1 MYRPALIQLNFM
13 PEQRIQIPSTSNCC
27 KICKKVPER
36 KKRSR
41 EANKDVSDTSFV
53 NPTTPNTTFT
63 NSPASLVPSTECHI
77 MLANTTPAL
86 QDPAAQNPIASNG
99 TQPQIGGAI
108 AQSRRLTMRRL
119 CTLLLL
125 CTLFSVAE
133 GCGPGRGIG
142 GPRKG
147 RKLMPLVFKQHVP
160 NMSERTLGASGLN
173 EGAIKR
179 DSPKFKNLVPNY
191 DKDIKFK
198 DDEGTGADRLMSRRC
213 KEKLSELAVSVMNQ
227 WPGVFLRVTE
237 SWDEDNVHHTD
248 SLHYEGRAVD
258 ITTSDRDRTKY
269 GMLARLAVE
278 AGFDWVYYESRA
290 HIHCSVKSDSQNI
303 PHVSGCFAA
312 DSSVLLENGQ
322 RKLMRNLKIGDRV
335 LAMSATGQP
344 VYSEVILFMDRNLE
358 QDENFVQIHT
368 DGGATLTVTP
378 AHLVLIW
385 HQIEKRLDYIFAD
398 RVQEDDYVLVY
409 DQYGRL
415 SPQRVTRLKAV
426 HKLGVVAPLTREGT
440 IVVNSVTASCYA
452 VVNSQK
458 LAHWGLA
465 PMRFMAAISSWLPG
479 GSNDVVPTTVAEQTK
494 SASNAT
500 LYTET
505 QYKGIHWYARFL
517 YAIKDFVLPQEWR
530 YQ

>member
-1 MYRPALIQLNFM
+1 MYQAAVAQLDFK
-13 PEQRIQIPSTSNCC
+13 PEERLQQPKTTKCC
-27 KICKKVPER
+27 KICKRMPE
-36 KKRSR
+36 SR
-41 EANKDVSDTSFV
+41 RRGGQSITGDTSYA
-53 NPTTPNTTFT
+53 NTAVHHH
-63 NSPASLVPSTECHI
+63 PASPVAPATAACPT
-77 MLANTTPAL
+77 MLTNNAPVMLHDSAEQSPLADIDTTR
-86 QDPAAQNPIASNG
+86 IC
-99 TQPQIGGAI
+99 GGAF
-108 AQSRRLTMRRL
+108 AQSRRLTLRRL

-125 CTLFSVAE
+125 CTFFSAAA

-142 GPRKG
+142 GPRKN
-147 RKLMPLVFKQHVP
+147 RKLTPLVFKQHVP

-191 DKDIKFK
+191 NKDIIFK

-213 KEKLSELAVSVMNQ
+213 KEKLNILAVSVMNQ
-227 WPGVFLRVTE
+227 WPGVRLRVTE
-237 SWDEDNVHHTD
+237 SWDEDNAHHTD

-290 HIHCSVKSDSQNI
+290 HIHCSVKSDSQHI

-312 DSSVLLENGQ
+312 DSSVLLANGQ
-322 RKLMRNLKIGDRV
+322 RKMLRDLRIGDRV

-358 QDENFVQIHT
+358 QVENFVQIHT
-368 DGGATLTVTP
+368 DGGAALTVTP

-385 HQIEKRLDYIFAD
+385 HPNEQRLEYMFAD
-398 RVQEDDYVLVY
+398 RVEEDDYVLVH
-409 DQYGRL
+409 DHYGRL
-415 SPQRVTRLKAV
+415 SPRRVLRLKV
-426 HKLGVVAPLTREGT
+426 ERKPGVVAPLTREGT
-440 IVVNSVTASCYA
+440 IVVDSVTASCYA

-465 PMRFMAAISSWLPG
+465 PMRLMAAVRSWLPG
-479 GSNDVVPTTVAEQTK
+479 SSTDANATAQAK
-494 SASNAT
+494 SASNST
-500 LYTET
+500 TPTTT
-505 QYKGIHWYARFL
+505 QTKGIHWYAQFL
-517 YAIKDFVLPQEWR
+517 YSIKDIVLPQEWS